1 MSGTQNLTEWYAL
14 RVTYQRE
21 LIAKRRLDELGV
33 ESFVPTRLV
42 RTDVGGVKRLQRK
55 ALVHNYIF
63 VHSDKVTIDNLKRFE
78 LPYLRYVMHS
88 VAGVSTIMT
97 VPEPQMRSFILVT
110 GTEDER
116 LLFLDPQGVDLKLG
130 NRVRVIGGLFEG
142 AEGVLVK
149 VAGARDRRVVV
160 KIDGVA
166 AVATPK
172 IERELL
178 KIIE

>member
-1 MSGTQNLTEWYAL
+1 
-14 RVTYQRE
+14 
-21 LIAKRRLDELGV
+21 
-33 ESFVPTRLV
+33 
-42 RTDVGGVKRLQRK
+42 
-55 ALVHNYIF
+55 
-63 VHSDKVTIDNLKRFE
+63 
-78 LPYLRYVMHS
+78 
-88 VAGVSTIMT
+88 MT

-116 LLFLDPQGVDLKLG
+116 LLFLDPQSVDLKLG